1 MVHWYHLFIG
11 IAFIFSFQLHS
22 GFFTLSA
29 GTHPDGAALV
39 DPLFADAERGLR
51 ISFFPIYFFLKKHSA
66 LLFLMD

>member
-1 MVHWYHLFIG
+1 V
-11 IAFIFSFQLHS
+11 
-22 GFFTLSA
+22 
-29 GTHPDGAALV
+29 THPDGAALV